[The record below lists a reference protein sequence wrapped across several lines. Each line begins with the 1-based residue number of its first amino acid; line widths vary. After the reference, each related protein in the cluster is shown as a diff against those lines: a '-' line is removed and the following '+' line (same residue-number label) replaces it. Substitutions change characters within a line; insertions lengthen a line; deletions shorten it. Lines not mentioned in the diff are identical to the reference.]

1 MLLNLPWIHIL
12 SGDLD
17 TWSGIVRPLVH
28 VGEEEGGA
36 DSGAIVEA
44 GAAIS
49 MAASPDLEVEGAV
62 HSVFLGTKDG
72 SQVLRHRY
80 RSHALSVACSSQ
92 KLGLL

>member
-1 MLLNLPWIHIL
+1 MLLNLPRIHIL

-17 TWSGIVRPLVH
+17 SWSGIVRPLVH
-28 VGEEEGGA
+28 VREEEGGA
-36 DSGAIVEA
+36 DSGTIVEA
-44 GAAIS
+44 RAAIS

-80 RSHALSVACSSQ
+80 GSLARSLCSAQ
-92 KLGLL
+92 KLGLA